1 LSFINY
7 FGLFLVVIFL
17 TIIIYKKQ
25 IKNIKKPEIN
35 TLFTEALNFMVRGDK
50 SKAISL
56 LKDVVKNDSNH
67 IAAYLQLGNILRS
80 DNPEKSI
87 KIHQSL
93 TVRPQ
98 LSLELKVD
106 IHRALAMD
114 YEAIG
119 QMQKAK
125 KEVEQILKIEKR
137 NLWALSFL
145 ITLSEFDQE
154 WDKAALY
161 SKQLQKITGKK
172 DTDSL
177 AQFEIYK
184 GLEKLEDGLINEA
197 ELFFKKSIK
206 VSSEYAPG
214 YFYLGNVYEKK
225 RDLAKAIESWEL
237 YAIKDLKNNHKV
249 FSQIESAL
257 FDLGRYSEVEKFY
270 KRILDFDSEH
280 FQAIIRLANVLEEKG
295 EREQAISLLDNSLIQ
310 KKGDIRT
317 DLMKIKLLIPNSTPT
332 ELAQQIDVVL
342 EKLLVTK
349 FD

>member
-1 LSFINY
+1 MSFINY

-197 ELFFKKSIK
+197 ELFFKNSIK

-270 KRILDFDSEH
+270 KKVLDKNPGDVDAG
-280 FQAIIRLANVLEEKG
+280 QRLANVLNEKG
-295 EREQAISLLDNSLIQ
+295 QNKAALDLIDKFIEKDPSSLPVMLMKLKLSLLT
-310 KKGDIRT
+310 K
-317 DLMKIKLLIPNSTPT
+317 TPA
-332 ELAQQIDVVL
+332 ELSYYVDEIL
-342 EKLLVTK
+342 EKVK
-349 FD
+349 EKND